1 MPAKSARVGK
11 SRHTDVA
18 FDQEMDFNTT
28 SQFGL
33 KTSLL
38 ICRKFTL
45 NVLFTKTNEISEL
58 PHLSLVCSPE
68 L

>member
-1 MPAKSARVGK
+1 M
-11 SRHTDVA
+11 A

-28 SQFGL
+28 SQFSL
-33 KTSLL
+33 KASLL

-45 NVLFTKTNEISEL
+45 IVLFMKSNEIWEV
-58 PHLSLVCSPE
+58 PHLSLVCSSE